1 MKYNTIEEALE
12 ALKNGEVIVVS
23 DDEDRENEG
32 DFICAGEFATPEN
45 INFMAIYGRGLICM
59 PISTKIARK
68 LDLGPMTPTNQ
79 DNHETAF
86 TVSIDANETTTGIS
100 AFERSATALR
110 AVADDA
116 KPGDFRRPGHMFPL
130 IAKDNGVLVRN
141 GHTEATVDLMKLA
154 GLKECGLCC
163 EIMADDG
170 TMMKTPQLF
179 ELAER
184 HNLKYITIKQ
194 LQQYRKIHDPMVE
207 CVAKPVIP
215 TKFGEFQAFGF
226 LDKVTGEQHVALVKG
241 DIANQE
247 DVLCRVHSECLTGD
261 VFHSLKCDCGQQLDQ
276 AMEKIAQQGQGV
288 LLYMAQEGRGIG
300 LLNKL
305 KAYELQQLG
314 RDTVDANLELG
325 FDEDLREYHVAAA
338 MLKHLEVSS
347 VALMTN
353 NPEKIE
359 QLEYYG
365 VNVAKRE
372 AIIIEPHSHD
382 YGYLKTKQDRM
393 GHLLNID

>member
-1 MKYNTIEEALE
+1 MKYNTIEEALI
-12 ALKNGEVIVVS
+12 ALKNGEIIVVS

-45 INFMAIYGRGLICM
+45 INFMATYAKGLICM
-59 PISTKIARK
+59 PMSTTLAKK
-68 LDLGPMTPTNQ
+68 LDLGPMCATNQ

-86 TVSIDANETTTGIS
+86 TVSIDAMETTTGIS

-110 AVADDA
+110 AIADDA
-116 KPGDFRRPGHMFPL
+116 KPSDFRRPGHMFPL
-130 IAKDNGVLVRN
+130 VAKDHGVLVRD

-170 TMMKTPQLF
+170 TMMKTPELF
-179 ELAER
+179 VLAKK
-184 HNLKYITIKQ
+184 HNLKYITISQ
-194 LQQYRKIHDPMVE
+194 LQQYRKVHDPLVE

-215 TKFGEFQAFGF
+215 TKFGDFKAYGF
-226 LDKVTGEQHVALVKG
+226 LDKITGEQHVALVKG
-241 DIANQE
+241 NVANQE
-247 DVLCRVHSECLTGD
+247 NVLCRVHSECLTGD
-261 VFHSLKCDCGQQLDQ
+261 VFHSLKCDCGQQFDH
-276 AMEKIAQQGQGV
+276 AMEKISENGQGV

-325 FDEDLREYHVAAA
+325 FEEDLREYYVAAA
-338 MLKHLEVSS
+338 MLRHVG
-347 VALMTN
+347 VASIDLMTN
-353 NPEKIE
+353 NPDKIE
-359 QLEYYG
+359 QLESFG
-365 VNVAKRE
+365 ITVAKRE
-372 AIIIEPHSHD
+372 AIIIAPHGND

-393 GHLLNID
+393 GHLLEME